1 MEKTVSEA
9 IVYRRSVRKFDP
21 NKEIDVNSNMLEV
34 ILMLYSQ
41 QQIFIFICIGISY
54 TFAETKDTLLC
65 YDVTG
70 SFKIN
75 N

>member
-1 MEKTVSEA
+1 
-9 IVYRRSVRKFDP
+9 
-21 NKEIDVNSNMLEV
+21 MLEV

-41 QQIFIFICIGISY
+41 QQMFVFICISISY

-70 SFKIN
+70 SLKIKGRN
-75 N
+75 ILNLK